1 MGEGSTTWKKK
12 KRDQVQ
18 DFDVLKIKENVKK
31 IKKRKSILPNT
42 QFVTEPLENIY
53 EQKDETT
60 DKIIEG
66 FEGGGDDDDDLDDLD
81 PLFDLWSDVM
91 EYFIQKIDTT
101 TQTFD
106 KFSERFASLFAGE
119 FTIEKLST
127 PVEATEYEIA
137 LLRGHL
143 GYFTALCMST
153 IATYNWF
160 YIIYTKRLG
169 GQTDNSPEDRTFEL
183 YQMEFYNK
191 PFDWTKYNEWI
202 LYFFEFS
209 FKVVGKTEY
218 YVTRPFYWLYCYFG
232 IREDY
237 CFYILYATI
246 FAFALNFSTT
256 LKEFIFYTID
266 SSYVDKDTEK
276 YKVPYYTNNMEGVQM
291 LSGLVM
297 AYVVIMYFG
306 SFGRMSAEQQEKLK
320 FDIMSRNLLALVSG
334 VMRFV
339 WILMI
344 NAPLGGL
351 LAAIYLL
358 VYSYGALFLYEGSN
372 ILANIELV
380 EKSKLPHI
388 PEPPMC
394 DDDNVINTLIGL
406 PDYIFRNLVLRG
418 GVKFV
423 FLLYFIFALFSYGGE
438 GLADKI
444 SWTFCTHMVFI
455 CLTMIFC
462 ILINMPELDIWNK
475 FIMKTYHWMRQN
487 LIIGIPFLICSMIAF
502 FYSFYAI
509 IKKVVADEKIKKTVT
524 VA

>member
-1 MGEGSTTWKKK
+1 MGEASTTWKKK
-12 KRDQVQ
+12 KTRDQVEE
-18 DFDVLKIKENVKK
+18 FDVLKIKETVKNS
-31 IKKRKSILPNT
+31 RAPMPNP
-42 QFVTEPLENIY
+42 QFIGEPLKNIY
-53 EQKDETT
+53 EETDNAKDKTV
-60 DKIIEG
+60 EG
-66 FEGGGDDDDDLDDLD
+66 FENAEDEDDDLDDLD

-101 TQTFD
+101 TQTLD
-106 KFSERFASLFAGE
+106 TFSERFASLFAGE

-127 PVEATEYEIA
+127 PVDATEAEIA
-137 LLRGHL
+137 LVRGHL
-143 GYFTALCMST
+143 GYFIALCIST

-169 GQTDNSPEDRTFEL
+169 GQTDNSPEDRTFEF

-191 PFDWTKYNEWI
+191 PFDWTKYSEWL

-237 CFYILYATI
+237 CFYILYAAI
-246 FAFALNFSTT
+246 FLFTLNFSTS

-266 SSYVDKDTEK
+266 SNYVDKDTEK
-276 YKVPYYTNNMEGVQM
+276 YKVPYYTNNMEGVQS

-297 AYVVIMYFG
+297 AYVIIMYFG
-306 SFGRMSAEQQEKLK
+306 SFGRMSQEQQEKLK

-344 NAPLGGL
+344 NAPLGGF

-358 VYSYGALFLYEGSN
+358 VYSYGALFLYEGSDV
-372 ILANIELV
+372 LANIEKV
-380 EKSKLPHI
+380 DNSKTPHV
-388 PEPPMC
+388 PDPPMC
-394 DDDNVINTLIGL
+394 DDDNAISTLLRL
-406 PDYIFRNLVLRG
+406 PDYMFRNLVLRG

-423 FLLYFIFALFSYGGE
+423 FLLYFIFAMFSYIGE
-438 GLADKI
+438 GASGKI
-444 SWTFCTHMVFI
+444 RWTFCSHMVFI
-455 CLTMIFC
+455 CFIMIFC
-462 ILINMPELDIWNK
+462 IFINMPELDIWNK
-475 FIMKTYHWMRQN
+475 FIRPTYEFMKRN
-487 LIIGIPFLICSMIAF
+487 LIIGIPVLIVSVITF
-502 FYSFYAI
+502 IYSFYAMV
-509 IKKVVADEKIKKTVT
+509 KKIVADENFEKIKKNATG
-524 VA
+524 